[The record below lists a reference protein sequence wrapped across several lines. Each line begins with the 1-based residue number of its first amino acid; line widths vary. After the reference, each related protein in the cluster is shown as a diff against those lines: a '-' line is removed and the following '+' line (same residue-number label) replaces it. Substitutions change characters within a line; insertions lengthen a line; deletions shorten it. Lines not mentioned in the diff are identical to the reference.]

1 MLSMVSVRFADGN
14 ASPLPV
20 CQQKNW
26 HRQGSSDPILPYN
39 KFINAR
45 HPMQLQTSATQI
57 DFYPVAGG
65 KRFVKRVIWH
75 PGAESEMI
83 SFSTVVKTDAMYSIR
98 NLIANG
104 AEVTDFN
111 TEAYQGDDYSPVYC

>member
-1 MLSMVSVRFADGN
+1 
-14 ASPLPV
+14 
-20 CQQKNW
+20 
-26 HRQGSSDPILPYN
+26 
-39 KFINAR
+39 
-45 HPMQLQTSATQI
+45 MQLQNSATQV

-75 PGAESEMI
+75 PGAESEMT
-83 SFSTVVKTDAMYSIR
+83 SFSTVVKTDALYSIR

-111 TEAYQGDDYSPVYC
+111 TEAYSGSDYNPMAGAC

>member
-1 MLSMVSVRFADGN
+1 MRL
-14 ASPLPV
+14 L
-20 CQQKNW
+20 
-26 HRQGSSDPILPYN
+26 
-39 KFINAR
+39 
-45 HPMQLQTSATQI
+45 TTATQV
-57 DFYPVAGG
+57 DFYPVGTNP

-83 SFSTVVKTDAMYSIR
+83 SFSTVVKTDAFYSIR

-111 TEAYQGDDYSPVYC
+111 TEAYTGSDYSPVYC